1 MTLHRG
7 GGLLL
12 SDVPRTPLIFPL
24 RNAVFKMM
32 KSENSLVMM
41 EEARKKKKVVREKTE
56 FEIVKERE

>member
-1 MTLHRG
+1 M
-7 GGLLL
+7 
-12 SDVPRTPLIFPL
+12 
-24 RNAVFKMM
+24 FKMM